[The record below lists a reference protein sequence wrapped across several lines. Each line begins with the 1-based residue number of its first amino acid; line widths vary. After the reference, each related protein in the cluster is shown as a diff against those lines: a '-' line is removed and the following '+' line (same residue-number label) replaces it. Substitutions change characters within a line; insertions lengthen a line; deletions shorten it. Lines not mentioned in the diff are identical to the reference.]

1 MQRIKACII
10 SKNKELA
17 RFLALELENMYVDA
31 VVCDTHDAAVWYDAL
46 IIDADIADSGIKQT
60 CPVLRIISGTAS
72 AGNDSL
78 IWPSSLE
85 NIREKLGS
93 LLSVAVM
100 DDASVEQIES
110 NNVYAVSEKV
120 FIISGERVELSKN
133 EALILT
139 ELCHA
144 CGGVV
149 SRARIMELLS
159 ATDGNISDVYICLL
173 RKKLEKQL
181 QKRLIFTHRNKGYST
196 CLRIEE

>member
-31 VVCDTHDAAVWYDAL
+31 VVCDTLDAAVWYDAL

-60 CPVLRIISGTAS
+60 CPVLRIISGTS
-72 AGNDSL
+72 SVGSSL
-78 IWPSSLE
+78 VWPSSLE
-85 NIREKLGS
+85 NIREKLSS

-100 DDASVEQIES
+100 DDKRDERFES
-110 NNVYAVSEKV
+110 NNVYAVNEKI
-120 FIISGERVELSKN
+120 FIINGERVELSKN

-159 ATDGNISDVYICLL
+159 ATDGNISDVYICFL